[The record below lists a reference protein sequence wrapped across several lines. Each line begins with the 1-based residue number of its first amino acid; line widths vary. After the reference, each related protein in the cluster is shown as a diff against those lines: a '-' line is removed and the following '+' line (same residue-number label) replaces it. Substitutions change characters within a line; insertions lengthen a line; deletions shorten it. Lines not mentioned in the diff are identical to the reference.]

1 MSVSLDIMSETK
13 FTTLLKEFTTFE
25 TLDNPIDLLLKYSE
39 HYTNFS
45 GNLNRLYD
53 VILEGEKITND
64 FSCEVDLQIFKLSK
78 EKVIN
83 IIMNSEDSNLVEKWE
98 TIMKVFKDYNP
109 EEKLYF
115 IIADE
120 ITISFS

>member
-13 FTTLLKEFTTFE
+13 FTKLMKEFTTFE
-25 TLDNPIDLLLKYSE
+25 TLDNPIDLIIKHTEY
-39 HYTNFS
+39 YTNFS

-53 VILEGEKITND
+53 VILESGKITND

-83 IIMNSEDSNLVEKWE
+83 IIMNSEDSNLVEK
-98 TIMKVFKDYNP
+98 
-109 EEKLYF
+109 
-115 IIADE
+115 
-120 ITISFS
+120 

>member
-1 MSVSLDIMSETK
+1 MSISLDIMSETK
-13 FTTLLKEFTTFE
+13 FTKLMKEFTTIE
-25 TLDNPIDLLLKYSE
+25 TFDNPIDLIMKYSE

-53 VILEGEKITND
+53 VILNSEKITND

-83 IIMNSEDSNLVEKWE
+83 IITKSEDSNLIEKWE
-98 TIMKVFKDYNP
+98 NIMESFKDCKPKEN
-109 EEKLYF
+109 LYF
-115 IIADE
+115 IID
-120 ITISFS
+120 

>member
-13 FTTLLKEFTTFE
+13 FTKLIKDFTTFE
-25 TLDNPIDLLLKYSE
+25 TLDNPIDLIIKHTEY
-39 HYTNFS
+39 YTNFS

-53 VILEGEKITND
+53 VILKGEKITNN
-64 FSCEVDLQIFKLSK
+64 FSCELDLYIFKLSK

-83 IIMNSEDSNLVEKWE
+83 IITNSEDSNLIEKWE
-98 TIMKVFKDYNP
+98 TIMETFKDYNP

-115 IIADE
+115 IID
-120 ITISFS
+120 

>member
-13 FTTLLKEFTTFE
+13 FTKLMEEFTTFE
-25 TLDNPIDLLLKYSE
+25 TFDNPIDLLLKYSE

-53 VILEGEKITND
+53 VIFNGEKITND

-78 EKVIN
+78 EK
-83 IIMNSEDSNLVEKWE
+83 IIHIITNSKDSKLIEKWE
-98 TIMKVFKDYNP
+98 TILESFKDCEHKEN
-109 EEKLYF
+109 LYF
-115 IIADE
+115 IVE
-120 ITISFS
+120 